1 MSDNPK
7 SIIGVGTSDKH
18 VRTGAA
24 KGARARKVIGLGA
37 HLGESLDRD
46 VVPAVAGGGLRSMV
60 QAQRGDQGPAH
71 IPGEAGEGRVRACVG
86 AGDGAGRDE
95 KICARASP
103 VFFFAETVSDLAP
116 GTGRPGGF
124 GASDGGFGDVDGS

>member
-1 MSDNPK
+1 MNLWTA
-7 SIIGVGTSDKH
+7 TSCLPLL
-18 VRTGAA
+18 AA
-24 KGARARKVIGLGA
+24 AFALWYRRNAETRVPLTSPGKLEK
-37 HLGESLDRD
+37 D
-46 VVPAVAGGGLRSMV
+46 VSVPAW
-60 QAQRGDQGPAH
+60 
-71 IPGEAGEGRVRACVG
+71 G